1 MSERTKIDP
10 QGALWSS
17 IVAST
22 GMPLSMQ
29 IVGRPFDEP
38 TVFKVGDAYQRM
50 TDWHLREP
58 TPVWEAQPA

>member
-1 MSERTKIDP
+1 
-10 QGALWSS
+10 
-17 IVAST
+17 
-22 GMPLSMQ
+22 MPLSMQ

-50 TDWHLREP
+50 TEWHPRKP

>member
-1 MSERTKIDP
+1 MTGLP
-10 QGALWSS
+10 ALCIPCGFGPS
-17 IVAST
+17 

-29 IVGRPFDEP
+29 IVGRPFDEA

-50 TDWHLREP
+50 TDGTCGRP